1 MANQTFINNLASKIQ
16 ELNSSA
22 HLAGDICICVDGF
35 IPFGAHALDGSELDK
50 TTYAT
55 LWNKVKSQA
64 ITEEEWQR
72 QASQNNGDCSK
83 YAHSETATTFRLPR
97 VTGYLKSDA
106 TVGYIPEGLPNIV
119 GSFLG
124 TTSKNSKV
132 TGAMYNSEEVVYNTT
147 AAWAQSGNMYEIF
160 LDASRSNSVYGTSSH
175 VTPVTTKVILCVYL
189 VNVGGYR
196 EVSEYSA
203 GAQELKL
210 LSNNLSALTLRVSEL
225 EGGGPTTV
233 AKVTETK
240 LNEDGSWY
248 RKWSDGFIEQR
259 SKCPV
264 VTVDRD
270 TTVSFIQPYS
280 QENSVQVLLA
290 TNTRLDKSDVWVSCY
305 QAYNVNSTSFTY
317 RASLASA
324 NVSYYACGY

>member
-124 TTSKNSKV
+124 TTAVNDKV
-132 TGAMYNSEEVVYNTT
+132 TGAFYNSAEVTNNTKAFWPYT
-147 AAWAQSGNMYEIF
+147 GNMYDVAF
-160 LDASRSNSVYGTSSH
+160 DASRSNSVYGTSSH

-225 EGGGPTTV
+225 EGGGPTTA

-240 LNEDGSWY
+240 VNEDGSWY

-259 SKCPV
+259 SLCPV
-264 VTVDRD
+264 VSDD
-270 TTVSFIQPYS
+270 KDMTVSFIYPYS
-280 QENSVQVLLA
+280 QENSVQVLLSINA
-290 TNTRLDKSDVWVSCY
+290 RQDTSNVWGSCY
-305 QAYNVNSTSFTY
+305 QPYNVNSTSFTF
-317 RASLASA
+317 RASRNTPNTA
-324 NVSYYACGY
+324 YYAFGY